1 MNLAEQIK
9 NEIRQENP
17 FDAEIFSNLLREFFS
32 QNPIDSL
39 HLRPWSGE
47 KIEKSKSQ
55 VWYEILVPTKSYLEA
70 KRWLKDNGFGVW
82 DVLHS
87 CTHEVRYTEVTL
99 R

>member
-17 FDAEIFSNLLREFFS
+17 IDYDGMTKVFTEIFTKDPSEIVRLYFRNVEEIKVS
-32 QNPIDSL
+32 KCVITDVTIPYKWMIDVKQ
-39 HLRPWSGE
+39 W
-47 KIEKSKSQ
+47 
-55 VWYEILVPTKSYLEA
+55 A
-70 KRWLKDNGFGVW
+70 KENGFGVW